1 MRMVLTLA
9 VAFAATT
16 AYAADF
22 DAKKLEGSW
31 TFKSGM
37 KAGTKAAD
45 ESLKGEVVIKG
56 DVMKM
61 PLGDMNFEFKLVIDG
76 KKTPVEVDLEITEGP
91 IGKGEKAKGILSLEG
106 DELKICYPPPG
117 TTDRPTKFDG
127 EKNHLFVLTKK
138 KAK

>member
-1 MRMVLTLA
+1 MRMILSLA
-9 VAFAATT
+9 VAFAATS
-16 AYAADF
+16 AFAADF
-22 DAKKLEGSW
+22 DAKKLEGTW

-56 DVMKM
+56 DMMKM
-61 PLGDMNFEFKLVIDG
+61 PLGDMVFDIKLVTDG
-76 KKTPVEVDLEITEGP
+76 KKTPVEVDLEITKGP
-91 IGKGEKAKGILSLEG
+91 VGEGEKRKGILSLEG
-106 DELKICYPPPG
+106 DELKICYPADG
-117 TTDRPTKFDG
+117 SADRPTKFDG

>member
-1 MRMVLTLA
+1 MRMVLSLA
-9 VAFAATT
+9 IAFSATT
-16 AYAADF
+16 VVAADF
-22 DAKKLEGSW
+22 DAKKLEGTW

-45 ESLKGEVVIKG
+45 ESLKGEVVVKG

-61 PLGDMNFEFKLVIDG
+61 PLGDMMFEFKLVIDG
-76 KKTPVEVDLEITEGP
+76 KKTPVEVDMEITEGP
-91 IGKGEKAKGILSLEG
+91 IGKGEKRKGILSLEG
-106 DELKICYPPPG
+106 DELKICYPADG
-117 TTDRPTKFDG
+117 SADRPTKFDG

>member
-1 MRMVLTLA
+1 MRMVLSLA
-9 VAFAATT
+9 VAFATT
-16 AYAADF
+16 AAYAADF
-22 DAKKLEGSW
+22 DAKKLEGTW

-56 DVMKM
+56 DMMKM
-61 PLGDMNFEFKLVIDG
+61 PLGDMVFDIKLVVDG
-76 KKTPVEVDLEITEGP
+76 KKTPVEVDLEITKGP
-91 IGKGEKAKGILSLEG
+91 IGEGEKRKGILSLEG
-106 DELKICYPPPG
+106 DELKICYPADG
-117 TTDRPTKFDG
+117 SSDRPTKFDG

>member
-1 MRMVLTLA
+1 MRMVLSLA

-16 AYAADF
+16 AFAEDF

-106 DELKICYPPPG
+106 DELKICYPAPG
-117 TTDRPTKFDG
+117 SNDRPTKFDG